1 MEDKPSKQGTA
12 AILYP
17 LLLSLILAGGYYL
30 GTLHTNKTQVEYIT
44 NQNGLIKLNR
54 VLNEIELKYVDST
67 SSDQLV
73 ETSIPGILQ
82 NLDPHSSY
90 IPAKNL
96 SSMDEP
102 LKGSFGGVGIR
113 FMILRDT
120 LMVTSVIESG
130 PSERAGILAG
140 DRIIAINDSSIANTG
155 IKNSDVLDKLK
166 GQIGTKVRI
175 TVYRKMNNETMSFE
189 IMRGRVP
196 IKSVESAQMI
206 SSDVGYLK
214 LVRFSE
220 PTALEFAAATDK
232 LLEKGMNKLILDL
245 RDNGGGYLQPAVDIA
260 DQFLR
265 DGSMIVYTEGRYN
278 GRMNHFS
285 SNRGKLKDKTL
296 IVLINENSA
305 SASEIVAGAIQDN
318 DRGLIMGRQSFGK
331 GLVQEPIPL
340 SDGSAIRLTVARY
353 YTPSGRCIQRPYGK
367 GIDYDA
373 DYLDRYKNGALYS
386 LDSSK
391 LENLEQFETRGGR
404 IVYGGGGIFPDRFI
418 PLDTTGVSS
427 YLSDLSYSP
436 AFSEFAF
443 GYVDENRKAL
453 SAFQDAE
460 SFERLFMVSNA
471 LFDDFVSFAKESH
484 EIQPSA
490 YGLSAS
496 KERIKTR
503 IKAQIAGN
511 LWGNEGMYT
520 VFNRTDRELNQALQ
534 AIESINN

>member
-30 GTLHTNKTQVEYIT
+30 GTLHTNKTQVEYIS

-67 SSDQLV
+67 SPDQLV

-175 TVYRKMNNETMSFE
+175 TVYRKINNETMSFE

-220 PTALEFAAATDK
+220 PTASEFAAATDK

-260 DQFLR
+260 DQFLK

-340 SDGSAIRLTVARY
+340 
-353 YTPSGRCIQRPYGK
+353 
-367 GIDYDA
+367 
-373 DYLDRYKNGALYS
+373 
-386 LDSSK
+386 
-391 LENLEQFETRGGR
+391 
-404 IVYGGGGIFPDRFI
+404 
-418 PLDTTGVSS
+418 
-427 YLSDLSYSP
+427 
-436 AFSEFAF
+436 
-443 GYVDENRKAL
+443 
-453 SAFQDAE
+453 
-460 SFERLFMVSNA
+460 
-471 LFDDFVSFAKESH
+471 
-484 EIQPSA
+484 
-490 YGLSAS
+490 
-496 KERIKTR
+496 
-503 IKAQIAGN
+503 
-511 LWGNEGMYT
+511 
-520 VFNRTDRELNQALQ
+520 
-534 AIESINN
+534 